1 MFKWFYFSIFL
12 YEFIELSSLLNR
24 ENKADL
30 KIDNNMLNNKAVKK
44 PETAKSSI
52 NLSANNI
59 IMALITKRNKPRV
72 TMVAGSVKKINRGL
86 TNMFSKEITTATIIA
101 DT

>member
-1 MFKWFYFSIFL
+1 MFKWFYFSIL
-12 YEFIELSSLLNR
+12 LQESIVLLSLLNR
-24 ENKADL
+24 ENKAEL
-30 KIDNNMLNNKAVKK
+30 KMDNNTLNNNAVKK

-59 IMALITKRNKPRV
+59 IIALITKRNKPRV

-86 TNMFSKEITTATIIA
+86 TNIFSKEIIRATIIA

>member
-1 MFKWFYFSIFL
+1 
-12 YEFIELSSLLNR
+12 LNR

-30 KIDNNMLNNKAVKK
+30 KIDSNILNNNAVKK

-86 TNMFSKEITTATIIA
+86 TNIFSKEIMRATIIA